1 MKKRVKIANKKR
13 FIVFLSILF
22 IVFGTAVSGMIK
34 LNPVYSSKS
43 EEFVEIT
50 IVPGDTLW
58 EIAKRNNP
66 YNQDVR
72 KIVYEIMKINNMK
85 SASLKSGSTIK
96 IPTY

>member
-1 MKKRVKIANKKR
+1 MKRKIKIANKRR
-13 FIVFLSILF
+13 FLVFLSILCAVF
-22 IVFGTAVSGMIK
+22 IIIISGATK
-34 LNPVYSSKS
+34 LNRVYSSKTG
-43 EEFVEIT
+43 EFIEIT

-66 YNQDVR
+66 YNQDIR
-72 KIVYEIMKINNMK
+72 KIVYEIMKLNNMK